1 MTIYEISRDS
11 INHYIKYI
19 TMASFRTTLQLPR
32 AIASSS
38 RIRINLPYGVATRLS
53 PNCRHSSTSTPTRPC
68 PSCNT
73 PISIP
78 ASPCPNCSKIVP
90 IPTGI
95 THHSILHLSEP
106 IASTEANTTFDIPS
120 ELLDLPAYG
129 FDLDVKGLRGKML
142 RRQMELH
149 PDKYSGDDK
158 AVSLARELS
167 GRVNGAYEVLRD
179 PLKRAEYLVCAPP
192 PLPLPREIEP
202 D

>member
-1 MTIYEISRDS
+1 
-11 INHYIKYI
+11 
-19 TMASFRTTLQLPR
+19 MASFRTTLQLPR
-32 AIASSS
+32 ALAPSS
-38 RIRINLPYGVATRLS
+38 RIRINPPYGVATRLS
-53 PNCRHSSTSTPTRPC
+53 PICRHSSTSTPTRPC

-158 AVSLARELS
+158 AVSLARDLS

-179 PLKRAEYLVCAPP
+179 PLKRAEYLVCPP
-192 PLPLPREIEP
+192 APLPLPREREP
-202 D
+202 N

>member
-1 MTIYEISRDS
+1 
-11 INHYIKYI
+11 
-19 TMASFRTTLQLPR
+19 MASFRTTLQLQR
-32 AIASSS
+32 VIASSS
-38 RIRINLPYGVATRLS
+38 RVVPAPILNWTVAGRVS
-53 PNCRHSSTSTPTRPC
+53 SHRYSSTSAPTRPC
-68 PSCNT
+68 PSCNI

-106 IASTEANTTFDIPS
+106 ITSTDARTTFDIPS

-158 AVSLARELS
+158 AVTLARELS

-179 PLKRAEYLVCAPP
+179 PLKRAEYLVCPP
-192 PLPLPREIEP
+192 PMSTHIYLGE
-202 D
+202 

>member
-1 MTIYEISRDS
+1 
-11 INHYIKYI
+11 
-19 TMASFRTTLQLPR
+19 MASFRTTLQVSR

-38 RIRINLPYGVATRLS
+38 RIRPSPILHRAVAGQ
-53 PNCRHSSTSTPTRPC
+53 TSTHRYSSSSAPTRPC

-106 IASTEANTTFDIPS
+106 VTSSAANTTFDIPS

-158 AVSLARELS
+158 AVALARELS

-179 PLKRAEYLVCAPP
+179 PLKRAEYLVCPSPP
-192 PLPLPREIEP
+192 PRT
-202 D
+202 

>member
-1 MTIYEISRDS
+1 MRFQIDS
-11 INHYIKYI
+11 ITQYIKYI

-38 RIRINLPYGVATRLS
+38 RIRSAPILGRAVVEWTPSHRY
-53 PNCRHSSTSTPTRPC
+53 SSTSAPTRPC

-106 IASTEANTTFDIPS
+106 ITSSEANTTFDIPS

-179 PLKRAEYLVCAPP
+179 PLKRAEYLVCHV
-192 PLPLPREIEP
+192 
-202 D
+202 

>member
-1 MTIYEISRDS
+1 MRFQRDS

-19 TMASFRTTLQLPR
+19 IMASFRTTLQLPR

-38 RIRINLPYGVATRLS
+38 RTRSVPILS
-53 PNCRHSSTSTPTRPC
+53 RAAVGRTPSHRCSSTSAPTRPC

-106 IASTEANTTFDIPS
+106 IASADANTTFDIPS

-179 PLKRAEYLVCAPP
+179 PLKRAEYLVCPSP
-192 PLPLPREIEP
+192 
-202 D
+202 